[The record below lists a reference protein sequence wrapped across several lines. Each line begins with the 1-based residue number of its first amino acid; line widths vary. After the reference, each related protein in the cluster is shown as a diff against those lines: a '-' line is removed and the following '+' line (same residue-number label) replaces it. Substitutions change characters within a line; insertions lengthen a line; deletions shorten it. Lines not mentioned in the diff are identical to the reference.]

1 MRIVFMGTPDFAV
14 PIFRRILADG
24 HEVCGVFTQP
34 DKPRGRGYTMCPPPV
49 AMAAKEAGVPVFQP
63 VTLRDGEAARIIG
76 GMAPQVIVVAAYGK
90 ILPEAILNIPP
101 LGCVNVHASLLP
113 RYRGAAPI
121 QWAIMSGERV
131 TGVTTMYMAKG
142 IDTGDMILKAETP
155 IAPEEDSGS
164 LYARLSDM
172 GAELLSRT
180 LPLLERGNA
189 PRTPQDDSLACYAP
203 IIDKSV
209 AAIDFRKTAREV
221 HDRIRGLSP
230 RPGAAAV
237 LRGQT
242 VKIFGSSLPEE
253 AAPADMPAGTVISAL
268 AEEGGGILVCCG
280 DQRPVKLT
288 QVQGP
293 GGRRM
298 AAAAYLRG
306 HPVDSGER
314 FRV

>member
-14 PIFRRILADG
+14 PVFKRIIADG

-34 DKPRGRGYTMCPPPV
+34 DKPRGRGYTLCPPPV
-49 AMAAKEAGVPVFQP
+49 AVAAQEAGAPVFQP
-63 VTLRDGEAARIIG
+63 ATLKDGEAARIIG
-76 GMAPQVIVVAAYGK
+76 EMAPQVIVVAAYGR
-90 ILPEAILNIPP
+90 ILPEAVLKIPP

-121 QWAIMSGERV
+121 QWAIINGERV

-142 IDTGDMILKAETP
+142 LDTGDMILKAETP
-155 IAPEEDSGS
+155 IGTEEDAGS
-164 LYARLSDM
+164 LYARLSRM

-180 LPLLERGNA
+180 LPLLEKGEA
-189 PRTPQDDSLACYAP
+189 PRERQDDSLACYAP
-203 IIDKSV
+203 MIDKAV
-209 AAIDFRKTAREV
+209 AAVDFRKTARQV

-230 RPGAAAV
+230 HPGASAV

-242 VKIFGSSLPEE
+242 IKLFASSLPEE
-253 AAPADMPAGTVISAL
+253 GAPEEMPAGAVLSAS
-268 AEEGGGILVCCG
+268 AEEGGGIVVCCG
-280 DQRPVKLT
+280 DHRLIQLT

-293 GGRRM
+293 GGKRM

-306 HPVDSGER
+306 HPVAPGEC